1 MKNQAHP
8 TEVKAGV
15 LDYKCLRKILSS
27 YSKTELVDKKLDGK
41 ADRDFTT
48 KRLDHT
54 ENMIEKI
61 LVTIDELWL
70 LIRKKENQTANSR
83 KTQSHR

>member
-1 MKNQAHP
+1 MNPNTRP

-27 YSKTELVDKKLDGK
+27 YCKTEVVDKKLDGK
-41 ADRDFTT
+41 AGRDFTT

-70 LIRKKENQTANSR
+70 LIRKNKE
-83 KTQSHR
+83 KGI